1 MPEQAV
7 QRLCAKIRAMRTC
20 DVAIV
25 GAGVMGL
32 AAACELAGD
41 GASVALID
49 QSSVPNP
56 QAASFDHSKV
66 FRFAYPDRFYV
77 ELAVDSLSRWQALE
91 TETGARLLTQTGALL
106 IGKHRPSFETE
117 CYEAIRSLGFEAEM
131 LESNQVAER
140 FPQFNTVS
148 FAYGVYDPSGAILH
162 AETGVRA
169 LIDLARRRGVE
180 IIEGV
185 RVIDVKQADD
195 SRVSIVTEP
204 GEAIS
209 CNRAMIASGPW
220 SRKLLPFLADTL
232 TTTRQEIVYFEPRA
246 QRSTFEPGAF
256 PIFLELESGFYGFPI
271 HNRGAM
277 KIANHHKGVEVDPD
291 SRDEQVSQQFVDKC
305 RAFFTEFI
313 PALSDA
319 HAAEVRV
326 CVYNNTPDDDFIV
339 DWHPQLDGVL
349 IVTGFSGHGFKF
361 GPTIGRIAADL
372 LISGRT
378 SFNIERFR
386 LVRLNRTP
394 R

>member
-1 MPEQAV
+1 
-7 QRLCAKIRAMRTC
+7 MRTC
-20 DVAIV
+20 DVVIV

-32 AAACELAGD
+32 AAACELARE
-41 GASVALID
+41 GASIALID

-77 ELAVDSLSRWQALE
+77 ELAVDALARWHALE
-91 TETGARLLTQTGALL
+91 AETGARLLTQTGALL
-106 IGKHRPSFETE
+106 IGKQRPSFETE
-117 CYEAIRSLGFEAEM
+117 CYEAIRSLGLEAEM
-131 LESNQVAER
+131 LESNEVSER
-140 FPQFNTVS
+140 FPQFNS
-148 FAYGVYDPSGAILH
+148 AAFAYGVYDPSGAILH

-169 LIDLARRRGVE
+169 LIDLARLRGVE
-180 IIEGV
+180 IIEGKRLV
-185 RVIDVKQADD
+185 DITNSAD
-195 SRVSIVTEP
+195 SRPSIITES

-209 CNRAMIASGPW
+209 CERAMIASGPW
-220 SRKLLPFLADTL
+220 SRKLLPFLADKL

-246 QRSTFEPGAF
+246 QRANFESNAF

-271 HNRGAM
+271 HQRGAM
-277 KIANHHKGVEVDPD
+277 KIANHQKGIEVDPN
-291 SRDEQVSQQFVDKC
+291 SRDEQVSQQFLDTC
-305 RAFFTEFI
+305 RAFFAKFI
-313 PALSDA
+313 PALADA
-319 HAAEVRV
+319 HVAESRV
-326 CVYNNTPDDDFIV
+326 CVYNNTPDDDFIL
-339 DWHPQLDGVL
+339 DWHPRADGVL

-386 LVRLNRTP
+386 LARLNKTP